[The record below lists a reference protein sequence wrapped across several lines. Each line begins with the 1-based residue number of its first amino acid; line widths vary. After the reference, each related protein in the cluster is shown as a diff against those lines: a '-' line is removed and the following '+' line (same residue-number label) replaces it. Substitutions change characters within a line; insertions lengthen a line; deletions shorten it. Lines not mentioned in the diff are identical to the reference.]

1 MDDELAINEAENLSV
16 LTNIPF
22 NKKSKRD
29 RSVRKNENFISS
41 HSVVRQNDKD
51 LPHISSQNV
60 GSDPSLSFNKDL
72 HKIAQEVVKSYKM
85 KGSFEES
92 KDQCV
97 NETYNGESR
106 TVLKE
111 GLNRKDAG
119 DVNNNKIL
127 FEDPRKERVEVQ
139 VEHMQDCDDNIGD
152 VSMDFGKNRNT
163 HTLDDFVMPPM
174 RESHLVAL
182 ATRQTYV
189 SSLVD
194 VEAENRFVTPLIV
207 VEGENI

>member
-1 MDDELAINEAENLSV
+1 MDDELAIIEAENLSV

-72 HKIAQEVVKSYKM
+72 HKIAQEVVKVRIELEKFEKNVNAKFVEM
-85 KGSFEES
+85 KAFLDSSFRHIIEELKS
-92 KDQCV
+92 LQSEVSTNKDV
-97 NETYNGESR
+97 
-106 TVLKE
+106 
-111 GLNRKDAG
+111 
-119 DVNNNKIL
+119 
-127 FEDPRKERVEVQ
+127 
-139 VEHMQDCDDNIGD
+139 GD

-163 HTLDDFVMPPM
+163 PTLDDFVMPPM

-194 VEAENRFVTPLIV
+194 VEVENRFVTPLIV
-207 VEGENI
+207 VEVKTYRPSHSVLLKSKTHT